1 MEPSNSVPPVSFLS
15 GLNGSSSNLPDTT
28 GRSFTTSFS
37 AQSGSAAAFNHLE
50 KIFPSVIGTIQG
62 LHNIHGS
69 FNIPNMPGS
78 LASRNSTING
88 GHPGGIQ
95 QPTGSLSNG
104 RFPINH
110 LPTALSQLS
119 HASSHG
125 HPGVTNRGGSGVS
138 PMLGN
143 TGPRITSSIGN
154 LAGGGNIGRSLS
166 SGGGLAMPGLASHL
180 SLISNGSGNM
190 GIQGSNRLMGGVLS
204 QGSGFIST
212 L

>member
-37 AQSGSAAAFNHLE
+37 AQSGSAAAFNHLA
-50 KIFPSVIGTIQG
+50 IF
-62 LHNIHGS
+62 LL
-69 FNIPNMPGS
+69 M
-78 LASRNSTING
+78 
-88 GHPGGIQ
+88 
-95 QPTGSLSNG
+95 
-104 RFPINH
+104 
-110 LPTALSQLS
+110 QLS

-180 SLISNGSGNM
+180 SLISNGSG
-190 GIQGSNRLMGGVLS
+190 IWVYKDL
-204 QGSGFIST
+204 T
-212 L
+212 D

>member
-1 MEPSNSVPPVSFLS
+1 
-15 GLNGSSSNLPDTT
+15 
-28 GRSFTTSFS
+28 
-37 AQSGSAAAFNHLE
+37 
-50 KIFPSVIGTIQG
+50 
-62 LHNIHGS
+62 
-69 FNIPNMPGS
+69 
-78 LASRNSTING
+78 
-88 GHPGGIQ
+88 
-95 QPTGSLSNG
+95 
-104 RFPINH
+104 
-110 LPTALSQLS
+110 
-119 HASSHG
+119 
-125 HPGVTNRGGSGVS
+125 
-138 PMLGN
+138 MLGN